1 MVGRR
6 SGFLFGAKGLF
17 SKGHVKLPG
26 SIITGKGRLAKNLE
40 IETGLFVTGNFRRRT
55 ESWPADLRTTYGNFA
70 EVEAH
75 VYG

>member
-6 SGFLFGAKGLF
+6 SGFLLGARPIFKGTE
-17 SKGHVKLPG
+17 HVKLPG
-26 SIITGKGRLAKNLE
+26 SLTGKGRLAKNLE
-40 IETGLFVTGNFRRRT
+40 IETGRFVTGNFRRRT

-70 EVEAH
+70 EVEAR